1 MVQWK
6 CRQLLEQNN
15 KAYLART
22 VRAKRVEYGDKKGRW
37 VCTVCRKKKRHVI
50 NQQLIA
56 IEGECKERNAR
67 QVYRMV
73 QKV

>member
-22 VRAKRVEYGDKKGRW
+22 MRAKRWDKKGRW

-56 IEGECKERNAR
+56 IEGECKARNAR
-67 QVYRMV
+67 QAYRMV